1 MSNIQNIQS
10 IGPMADSAKKEDS
23 QKAKS
28 PVEQEYDDGKR
39 FLENGDYGQAALAFH
54 NVLLAHE
61 ELGDESGIANAC
73 NQLGHV
79 CLAKKEYAQAL
90 VHYQKAWD
98 ICDKLY
104 DPMSLLALKKQ
115 FLAVNRGLGNFDEAI
130 TISLDLLNIYHENR
144 DPHGTVAVL
153 EEMADIY
160 VSAGNRIKAADTYR
174 TVASIHSNYNHKNI
188 AAGFVEKAEELEKVA
203 E

>member
-1 MSNIQNIQS
+1 MSNVQNIQS
-10 IGPMADSAKKEDS
+10 IVPMAEAKKDENG
-23 QKAKS
+23 KAKS
-28 PVEQEYDDGKR
+28 PVELEYDEGKR
-39 FLENGDYGQAALAFH
+39 FLENGDYAQAALAFH

-61 ELGDESGIANAC
+61 EQGDEAGMANAS

-79 CLAKKEYAQAL
+79 CLAKKEYEQAM

-104 DPMSLLALKKQ
+104 DPMSLLALQKQ
-115 FLAVNRGLGNFDEAI
+115 FLAVNRGLGKYEEALS
-130 TISLDLLNIYHENR
+130 ISLDLLDIYHENR

-160 VSAGNRIKAADTYR
+160 VSAGNRQKAADTYR

-188 AAGFVEKAEELEKVA
+188 AATFIEKAEELEKAV